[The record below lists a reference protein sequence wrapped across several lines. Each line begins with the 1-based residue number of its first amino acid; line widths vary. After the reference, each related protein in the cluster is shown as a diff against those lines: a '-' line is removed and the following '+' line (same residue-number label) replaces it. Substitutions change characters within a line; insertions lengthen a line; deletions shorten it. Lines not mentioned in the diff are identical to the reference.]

1 MPSIEFVPTTMR
13 AVVLH
18 DGRGGTEALRVEDR
32 AVPRLDAGE
41 VLVKVEH
48 STLNYK
54 DGLVVDGNKGRLA
67 RNFPHIPGIDLAG
80 TVLESSD
87 ARYAEGDRVVI
98 TGWHMGDWGSVECT
112 CAAEG
117 TPQLGA

>member
-1 MPSIEFVPTTMR
+1 MADTFKALMMRETDDGVSAQIEDVPV
-13 AVVLH
+13 ADLP
-18 DGRGGTEALRVEDR
+18 E
-32 AVPRLDAGE
+32 GE
-41 VLVKVEH
+41 VLVAVEH

-87 ARYAEGDRVVI
+87 ARYAEGDRVVVTEI
-98 TGWHMGDWGSVECT
+98 GRAHV
-112 CAAEG
+112 
-117 TPQLGA
+117 